1 MSRVTIDGH
10 PHEILTSAVCIGG
23 IVVAVIIIS
32 VLAFLLH
39 KMKSTQSHL
48 KSHTPDAIIDL
59 EAQQA
64 ATLHENDCKQ
74 QTKAIY
80 SEMKVFSVSANLK
93 ATNDPVDITM

>member
-1 MSRVTIDGH
+1 MPRVTIDGH

-23 IVVAVIIIS
+23 IVIAVIIIS

-48 KSHTPDAIIDL
+48 QSHASDAAIDL
-59 EAQQA
+59 EAQRA

-93 ATNDPVDITM
+93 AINDPVDITI